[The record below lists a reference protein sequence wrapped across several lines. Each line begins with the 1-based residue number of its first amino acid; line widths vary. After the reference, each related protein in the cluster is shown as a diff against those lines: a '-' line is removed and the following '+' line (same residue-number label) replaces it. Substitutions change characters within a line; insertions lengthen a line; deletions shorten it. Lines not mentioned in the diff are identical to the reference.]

1 MLYIKY
7 LVYTIIGN
15 AALLMLLWLIGSFLP
30 KAPPGVTENARQS
43 WQSTVEGDH
52 QGNNED
58 LYRLDRSLM
67 EVELN
72 RPGST
77 LRIYY
82 HSRPAVFARVLG
94 STLVSFV
101 VTGWALGVYEI
112 ACIYI
117 GVLVLGVCLILYPF
131 MTWLM
136 SKPRVVG

>member
-30 KAPPGVTENARQS
+30 KAPPGVAENARQS

-67 EVELN
+67 EAELN

-82 HSRPAVFARVLG
+82 HSRPAVFARVIG

-101 VTGWALGVYEI
+101 VTRWALGVYEI

-131 MTWLM
+131 MTWFS